1 MATGSLLA
9 LFDDIATLLDDISMM
24 SKVAVKKT
32 AGVLGDDLAV
42 NAEQVGNVR
51 ADRELPVVWAVAKGS
66 LLNKVIIVPVVL
78 LASLFMP
85 WLITPVL
92 MLGGV
97 YLCFEG
103 AEKVWH
109 SIAHRGIK
117 DHAQSEAL
125 IKNGEADLI
134 SLEKERVKG
143 AIRTDFILSL
153 EIIVI
158 ALSTVQEE
166 AFSKQVMV
174 LAIVALGITIVVYGL
189 VALIVKID
197 DLGLFLLQVKSEVA
211 TALAN
216 FLLWLAPA
224 LMKTLTVV
232 GTLAMFLVG
241 GGILSH
247 GFDHYAQLEI
257 RLSHLHIF
265 SNGLA
270 NGIAQTL
277 FNGLIGVFAGA
288 LVVIGLTI
296 LSGKATHKE
305 RATTL

>member
-1 MATGSLLA
+1 MAAGSLLA
-9 LFDDIATLLDDISMM
+9 LFDDIATLLDDISVM

-51 ADRELPVVWAVAKGS
+51 AERELPVVWAVAKGS
-66 LLNKVIIVPVVL
+66 LLNKVIIVPIVL

-92 MLGGV
+92 MVGGL

-109 SIAHRGIK
+109 AISHRNTK
-117 DHAQSEAL
+117 DHSQAKAL
-125 IKNGEADLI
+125 AGNSSADL
-134 SLEKERVKG
+134 LAMEKERVKG

-158 ALSTVQEE
+158 ALSTVQE
-166 AFSKQVMV
+166 APFAKQVLV
-174 LAIVALGITIVVYGL
+174 LSIVAVSITLAVYGL

-197 DLGLFLLQVKSEVA
+197 DLGLYLLKSS
-211 TALAN
+211 TAAIKSIGG

-241 GGILSH
+241 GGILTH
-247 GFDHYAQLEI
+247 GVDHYIELGFA
-257 RLSHLHIF
+257 LSHIHAF
-265 SNGLA
+265 SGGLA
-270 NGIAQTL
+270 NALAQNL
-277 FNGLIGVFAGA
+277 FNG
-288 LVVIGLTI
+288 VIGLVAGAI
-296 LSGKATHKE
+296 LVMVVAKMDKKTMPS
-305 RATTL
+305 

>member
-1 MATGSLLA
+1 MAAGSLLA
-9 LFDDIATLLDDISMM
+9 LFDDIATLLDDISVL

-51 ADRELPVVWAVAKGS
+51 AERELPVVWAVAKGS
-66 LLNKVIIVPVVL
+66 LVNKVIIVPLVL
-78 LASLFMP
+78 LASLFIP
-85 WLITPVL
+85 WLVTPVL
-92 MLGGV
+92 MIGGM
-97 YLCFEG
+97 YLCYEG

-109 SIAHRGIK
+109 AIAHRQPK
-117 DHAQSEAL
+117 DHSQARAL
-125 IKNGEADLI
+125 ANDSEADLLE
-134 SLEKERVKG
+134 LEKGRVKG

-158 ALSTVQEE
+158 ALSTVQE
-166 AFSKQVMV
+166 APFATQVMV
-174 LAIVALGITIVVYGL
+174 LSVVAVGITLAVYGL

-197 DLGLFLLQVKSEVA
+197 DLGLYMLKSA
-211 TALAN
+211 NTAAQSVGN

-247 GFDHYAQLEI
+247 GFDHYVELSFA
-257 RLSHLHIF
+257 LSHIHIF
-265 SNGLA
+265 SNAFA
-270 NGIAQTL
+270 NGFSQNL
-277 FNGLIGVFAGA
+277 FNGVIGLFAGA
-288 LVVIGLTI
+288 VIVAVASL
-296 LSGKATHKE
+296 LHRE
-305 RATTL
+305 QHQ

>member
-1 MATGSLLA
+1 MASGSLLA

-51 ADRELPVVWAVAKGS
+51 AARELPVVWAVAKGS
-66 LLNKVIIVPVVL
+66 LLNKLIIVPVVL

-92 MLGGV
+92 MIGGV
-97 YLCFEG
+97 YLCYEG
-103 AEKVWH
+103 AEKIWH
-109 SIAHRGIK
+109 ALRHTGVK
-117 DHAQSEAL
+117 NHAQTQKL
-125 IKNGEADLI
+125 LKNSEADLL
-134 SLEKERVKG
+134 SLEKERIKG

-158 ALSTVQEE
+158 ALSTVQAA

-174 LAIVALGITIVVYGL
+174 LAIVAIGITIAVYGL
-189 VALIVKID
+189 VAMIVKID
-197 DLGLFLLQVKSEVA
+197 DLGLFLLEAK
-211 TALAN
+211 TALARAVGN

-241 GGILSH
+241 GGILNH
-247 GFDHYAQLEI
+247 GFDHYAQLAI
-257 RLSHLHIF
+257 PLGHLHF
-265 SNGLA
+265 FANGLA
-270 NGIAQTL
+270 NSVAQNL
-277 FNGLIGVFAGA
+277 FNGLIGVVAGA
-288 LVVIGLTI
+288 IVVAL
-296 LSGKATHKE
+296 ATLFNRKQAH
-305 RATTL
+305 

>member
-1 MATGSLLA
+1 MAAGSLLV
-9 LFDDIATLLDDISMM
+9 LFDDIATLLDDISLM

-66 LLNKVIIVPVVL
+66 LLNKLIIVPVVL

-109 SIAHRGIK
+109 GIAHRGVK
-117 DHAQSEAL
+117 DHSQSEAL
-125 IKNGEADLI
+125 IKNNDADLV

-174 LAIVALGITIVVYGL
+174 LAIVAVGITLAVYGL

-197 DLGLFLLQVKSEVA
+197 DLGLLLLKAKSNAA
-211 TALAN
+211 TVVGN

-241 GGILSH
+241 GGILIH
-247 GFDHYAQLEI
+247 GFDHYAQLEVA
-257 RLSHLHIF
+257 LGHLHIF

-270 NGIAQTL
+270 NSIAQNL
-277 FNGLIGVFAGA
+277 FNGLIGVVPGA
-288 LVVIGLTI
+288 LVVAV
-296 LSGKATHKE
+296 ATLFHRKQSH
-305 RATTL
+305 

>member
-1 MATGSLLA
+1 MAAGSLLA

-42 NAEQVGNVR
+42 NAEQVGSVR
-51 ADRELPVVWAVAKGS
+51 AARELPVVWAVAKGS
-66 LLNKVIIVPVVL
+66 LLNKLIIVPVVL

-92 MLGGV
+92 MIGGV
-97 YLCFEG
+97 YLCYEG
-103 AEKVWH
+103 AEKIWH
-109 SIAHRGIK
+109 AVRHPGVK
-117 DHAQSEAL
+117 NHAQSEAL
-125 IKNGEADLI
+125 IKNSKVDLL

-166 AFSKQVMV
+166 TFSKQVMV
-174 LAIVALGITIVVYGL
+174 LAVVAVGITVAVYGL
-189 VALIVKID
+189 VAMIVKID
-197 DLGLFLLQVKSEVA
+197 DVGLFLLETK
-211 TALAN
+211 TALAKAVGN

-241 GGILSH
+241 GGILGH
-247 GFDHYAQLEI
+247 GFDHYAQLDI
-257 RLSHLHIF
+257 ALGHLHIF
-265 SNGLA
+265 ANGLA
-270 NGIAQTL
+270 NSVAQNL
-277 FNGLIGVFAGA
+277 FNGLIGVVTGA
-288 LVVIGLTI
+288 IVVAL
-296 LSGKATHKE
+296 ATVFDRK
-305 RATTL
+305 

>member
-1 MATGSLLA
+1 MAAGSLLA
-9 LFDDIATLLDDISMM
+9 LFDDIATLLDDVSTM

-51 ADRELPVVWAVAKGS
+51 AHRELPVVWAVAKGS
-66 LLNKVIIVPVVL
+66 LLNKLIIVPVVL

-92 MLGGV
+92 MIGGV

-103 AEKVWH
+103 AEKLWH
-109 SIAHRGIK
+109 ALAHRGVK
-117 DHAQSEAL
+117 GHSQSEAL
-125 IKNGEADLI
+125 LKNSEADLLC
-134 SLEKERVKG
+134 LEKERVKG

-158 ALSTVQEE
+158 ALSTVQEA

-174 LAIVALGITIVVYGL
+174 LAIVAIGITLAVYGL

-197 DLGLFLLQVKSEVA
+197 DLGLFLLQAKHAV
-211 TALAN
+211 TTGLGN

-241 GGILSH
+241 GGILNH

-257 RLSHLHIF
+257 GLSHLHIF
-265 SNGLA
+265 SNSVA
-270 NGIAQTL
+270 NSIAQNL
-277 FNGLIGVFAGA
+277 FNGLIGIVAGA
-288 LVVIGLTI
+288 IVVAL
-296 LSGKATHKE
+296 AARFYHDPAHK
-305 RATTL
+305 